1 MSSQLLFCVVVD
13 KPFYLLRKYL
23 RHRFKL
29 TYFDLLSQHLQR
41 FLFDVMTHD
50 LAVVVVVDV
59 GVALDHRRRRR
70 ADVLVDVTDGT
81 HEADTVGVAVGWSQH
96 VEDASLDLFFQYCK

>member
-1 MSSQLLFCVVVD
+1 M
-13 KPFYLLRKYL
+13 
-23 RHRFKL
+23 
-29 TYFDLLSQHLQR
+29 SQHLQR